1 MKYYTEATKRQFK
14 ERKVFMMNKIDQKFL
29 VEGIEKI
36 YYKSPS
42 TRDKYDIILSFL
54 SNNLTV
60 DQYEMVITIHGIVER
75 KPVCMDWNDV
85 QKWEYSIMLV
95 PDILWN
101 INRNFLIDLEL
112 DDEEDDD
119 LPFDDVD
126 DGEDEEEEKNP
137 FEE

>member
-1 MKYYTEATKRQFK
+1 MMKQ
-14 ERKVFMMNKIDQKFL
+14 IDQKFL

-60 DQYEMVITIHGIVER
+60 DQYEMVITIHSIIER
-75 KPVCMDWNDV
+75 KPICREWDDV
-85 QKWEYSIMLV
+85 QKWEYSLMLV
-95 PDILWN
+95 PDVLWN
-101 INRNFLIDLEL
+101 INRNFMVDLYFD

-119 LPFDDVD
+119 LPFDDV
-126 DGEDEEEEKNP
+126 EDEEDDEEDEKNP
-137 FEE
+137 FEK